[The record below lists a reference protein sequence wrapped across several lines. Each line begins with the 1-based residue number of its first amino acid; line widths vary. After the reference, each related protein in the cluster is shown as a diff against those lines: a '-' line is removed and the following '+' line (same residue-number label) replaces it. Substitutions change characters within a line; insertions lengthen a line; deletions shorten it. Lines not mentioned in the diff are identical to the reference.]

1 MLSETKHC
9 CSRKAARAS
18 QPQKVAWRTVSLVY
32 CPVNSRDKFEHLS
45 ERREGVA
52 AQRIQI
58 HKSFASLTMTDHS
71 YVANLRDTTLGGCGT
86 TLIQAGFGRGTSRST
101 ALRLATLACAAFRVS
116 PCPRRHNTKRTP
128 AHIFFSLPR
137 PAH

>member
-86 TLIQAGFGRGTSRST
+86 TLIQAGFGKGTSLLVPLADRKST
-101 ALRLATLACAAFRVS
+101 RLNS
-116 PCPRRHNTKRTP
+116 SH
-128 AHIFFSLPR
+128 
-137 PAH
+137 